1 MTPAERND
9 DGEIVEPPNSTVGDW
24 LGQQA
29 SADDEEVDE
38 LLDETDGD
46 VGEAERRFPERS
58 HADRPDRLP
67 TEERRTWPVGR
78 TVLVTGAGSGIG
90 VATAVEAARL
100 GFRAVAAVHRPEQ
113 LPDVHAAA
121 AEAGVEVDAEVLD
134 VTDDGATGALVDRIE
149 PWAVVAS
156 AGFMNPGLIED
167 VPIDDAR
174 HQLEVM
180 LLAPARL
187 AQIALPGMRR
197 RGGGRIVVLS
207 SPLGEVSLPLRGWYS
222 ATKRALSALCDA
234 LRVEVVADA
243 VDVVLVE
250 PGAAAT
256 PLWDEA
262 RAVLAERRARSA
274 RPEVYDRGIVL
285 QDGVQGRA
293 ADPTVVAEV
302 VGTALR
308 AAHPRFRYRTPAA
321 AVPFAV
327 AARVVPTS
335 VRDRVVRALGAV

>member
-1 MTPAERND
+1 M
-9 DGEIVEPPNSTVGDW
+9 
-24 LGQQA
+24 
-29 SADDEEVDE
+29 
-38 LLDETDGD
+38 
-46 VGEAERRFPERS
+46 
-58 HADRPDRLP
+58 
-67 TEERRTWPVGR
+67 
-78 TVLVTGAGSGIG
+78 
-90 VATAVEAARL
+90 
-100 GFRAVAAVHRPEQ
+100 
-113 LPDVHAAA
+113 HAAA
-121 AEAGVEVDAEVLD
+121 AEAGVEVDADVLD
-134 VTDDGATGALVDRIE
+134 VTDGGATAALVDRIE

-207 SPLGEVSLPLRGWYS
+207 SPLGEVGLPLQGWYS
-222 ATKRALSALCDA
+222 ATKRAL
-234 LRVEVVADA
+234 E
-243 VDVVLVE
+243 
-250 PGAAAT
+250 
-256 PLWDEA
+256 
-262 RAVLAERRARSA
+262 RAVRRGPRRGRRRCRRRRAGRA
-274 RPEVYDRGIVL
+274 RGGRHLAVGRGQRGVGRAAGAVGAPEVYDRGIAL

>member
-1 MTPAERND
+1 ME
-9 DGEIVEPPNSTVGDW
+9 
-24 LGQQA
+24 
-29 SADDEEVDE
+29 
-38 LLDETDGD
+38 
-46 VGEAERRFPERS
+46 
-58 HADRPDRLP
+58 
-67 TEERRTWPVGR
+67 R

-90 VATAVEAARL
+90 LATAVEAARL
-100 GFRAVAAVHRPEQ
+100 GFRSVAAVHRREQ
-113 LPDVHAAA
+113 VPDVQAAA
-121 AEAGVEVDAEVLD
+121 AEAVVEVEAEVLD
-134 VTDDGATGALVDRIE
+134 VTDDGATGALVERIE
-149 PWAVVAS
+149 PWAVVAG

-167 VPIDDAR
+167 VPIDAAR

-207 SPLGEVSLPLRGWYS
+207 SPLGEASLPLQGWYS
-222 ATKRALSALCDA
+222 ATERALSALCDA

-262 RAVLAERRARSA
+262 RAVLAKRRARSV
-274 RPEVYDRGIVL
+274 RPEVYDRGIAL
-285 QDGVQGRA
+285 QDGVRGRA
-293 ADPTVVAEV
+293 ADPSEVAEV

-308 AAHPRFRYRTPAA
+308 AAHPRFRYRTPAG

>member
-1 MTPAERND
+1 ME
-9 DGEIVEPPNSTVGDW
+9 
-24 LGQQA
+24 
-29 SADDEEVDE
+29 
-38 LLDETDGD
+38 
-46 VGEAERRFPERS
+46 
-58 HADRPDRLP
+58 
-67 TEERRTWPVGR
+67 R

-90 VATAVEAARL
+90 LETAIEAARL
-100 GFRAVAAVHRPEQ
+100 GFRSTAAVHRQEQ
-113 LPDVHAAA
+113 LPGVHAAA
-121 AEAGVEVDAEVLD
+121 AEAGVEVDTEVLD
-134 VTDDGATGALVDRIE
+134 VTDEATSAVLIDRVE
-149 PWAVVAS
+149 PWALVAS
-156 AGFMNPGLIED
+156 AGFVNPGLIED
-167 VPIDDAR
+167 VPIADAR

-187 AQIALPGMRR
+187 TQLALPGMRR
-197 RGGGRIVVLS
+197 RGGGRIVVVS
-207 SPLGEVSLPLRGWYS
+207 SPLGEATLPLQGWYS
-222 ATKRALSALCDA
+222 ATKGALSALCDA

-262 RAVLAERRARSA
+262 RAVLADRRDRSL
-274 RPEVYDRGIVL
+274 RPEVYDRGIAL
-285 QDGVQGRA
+285 QDAVQHRS
-293 ADPTVVAEV
+293 ADPAEVAEV
-302 VGTALR
+302 VGTVLR